1 MSGDVTGPPSPGGPA
16 PAQDA
21 PQGADLVLGL
31 AALVLF
37 AVAFRQTLEWG
48 ERTALFPRLVT
59 ASGAGLA
66 LVFVVGW
73 AVSRARSSRRRAAAP
88 PDADVDHGHSPD
100 LLDEDDVHDHEVEYV
115 YATAGRAA
123 WTQALAWVAGFVVLL
138 WLSGLFVAAAVFA
151 FTYLRWGAG
160 RSWRFCAIYAA
171 VLSGVLYLALG
182 LLLTVPVPE
191 GLFA

>member
-1 MSGDVTGPPSPGGPA
+1 MTGDVSVPPSSGSGA
-16 PAQDA
+16 PVRDV
-21 PQGADLVLGL
+21 PQRADLVLGL

-37 AVAFRQTLEWG
+37 AVAFRETLEWG

-66 LVFVVGW
+66 LLFVVAW
-73 AVSRARSSRRRAAAP
+73 TVSRARSSRRPETPAP
-88 PDADVDHGHSPD
+88 VADADGHSHD

-123 WTQALAWVAGFVVLL
+123 WTQALGWVAGFVLLL
-138 WLSGLFVAAAVFA
+138 WVSGLFVAAAVFA
-151 FTYLRWGAG
+151 FAYLRWGAG
-160 RSWRFCAIYAA
+160 RSWRFSALYAG
-171 VLSGVLYLALG
+171 VLSGVLYLALAV
-182 LLLTVPVPE
+182 LLVVPVPE